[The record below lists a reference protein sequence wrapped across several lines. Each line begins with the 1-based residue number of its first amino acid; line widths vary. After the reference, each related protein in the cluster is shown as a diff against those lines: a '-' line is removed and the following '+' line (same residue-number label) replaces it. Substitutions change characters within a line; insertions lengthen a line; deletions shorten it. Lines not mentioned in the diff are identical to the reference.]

1 MIVVPLAQYMIHC
14 SFDLKIILIILHEFL
29 NLYRLIKDKIHSHI
43 LILKKNSKKMFL
55 ESTV

>member
-14 SFDLKIILIILHEFL
+14 SFYLNFILIILHEFL
-29 NLYRLIKDKIHSHI
+29 YLNVLMKYKIHTS
-43 LILKKNSKKMFL
+43 ILKKKKKLKKMFL